1 MNGENNSVETIS
13 SSLNTSG
20 DSINSYR
27 AELENSDIKKGGSSD
42 LTIEEFSQRCLKII
56 KNLRVQ
62 ERTSLDSIRSVN
74 ESLNVA
80 FTEQVRRNRTNE
92 KLTNSLSK

>member
-1 MNGENNSVETIS
+1 MSGDNSVETIS
-13 SSLNTSG
+13 STLNSSG

-27 AELENSDIKKGGSSD
+27 AELENSDIKKGGLSD
-42 LTIEEFSQRCLKII
+42 LTIQEFSERSMKII

-62 ERTSLDSIRSVN
+62 ERTSLESIKHVN
-74 ESLNVA
+74 DAISSA

-92 KLTNSLSK
+92 KLTDALTK